1 MPFVPFENRAQRRA
15 DAHEMRDNRLARPV
29 QKHMV
34 RASRQNA
41 ITDGMIKLSN
51 FYFITLGLRVL

>member
-1 MPFVPFENRAQRRA
+1 MSFAPFKNRAQRRA
-15 DAHEMRDNRLARPV
+15 DAHEMRDNRVARPV
-29 QKHMV
+29 QKRMA
-34 RASRQNA
+34 RPARQNS